1 MIIHPRSRFAALA
14 LVSFGALAAASCS
27 SGSQHQV
34 SFHDDVQPILQKHCV
49 SCHHPGGLGYQRS
62 GVDLRTYQGVMK
74 GTKYG
79 SVVVPG
85 HAFTSN
91 LVVLV
96 EGRADPSIRMPYH
109 RRPLDQDDIDTIR
122 EWINQGANDN

>member
-1 MIIHPRSRFAALA
+1 MPGRAARLAGDEFVVLVEDCADARELNAIAPIITLFFL
-14 LVSFGALAAASCS
+14 
-27 SGSQHQV
+27 
-34 SFHDDVQPILQKHCV
+34 I
-49 SCHHPGGLGYQRS
+49 
-62 GVDLRTYQGVMK
+62 TY
-74 GTKYG
+74 GTI
-79 SVVVPG
+79 
-85 HAFTSN
+85 N